1 MSSISDRV
9 FRVHPGL
16 HVILFLYLNNTY
28 ERSRWEITDEV
39 TFIEALIG
47 RTSIVIVVAN
57 VNVVVRYHIIS
68 ECG

>member
-9 FRVHPGL
+9 FHVHPGL

-39 TFIEALIG
+39 TSIEALIG
-47 RTSIVIVVAN
+47 RTIIIVAIVN
-57 VNVVVRYHIIS
+57 IVVRYHIIS